1 MSIHALKGKLVN
13 AILKTHS
20 EKLIRDLYSVL
31 EKEEN
36 DFWLDLT
43 EDQKKEVELGLD
55 QIKKGET
62 VSLEDFLKQVS

>member
-1 MSIHALKGKLVN
+1 MSIHALKGRLLN
-13 AILKTHS
+13 AILKSDS

-43 EDQKKEVELGLD
+43 EDQKNEVEFGLD